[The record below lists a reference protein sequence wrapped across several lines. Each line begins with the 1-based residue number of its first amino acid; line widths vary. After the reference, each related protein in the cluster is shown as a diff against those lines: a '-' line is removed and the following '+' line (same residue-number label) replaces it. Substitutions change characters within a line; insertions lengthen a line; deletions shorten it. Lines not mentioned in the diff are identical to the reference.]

1 MKLQV
6 DQESGV
12 PLHSQVEKLLRRY
25 IEKERDSENNGR
37 MFPKEVDLAREL
49 GVARNTVRQAISKL
63 VQDGLLVR
71 KKGVGTYIADK
82 KIYTRLDHW
91 FSFTREMEEK
101 GLHVVNHEQEVGFVK
116 ADEEIAEIFN
126 IRKKINVV
134 MLRRLRGTAEHPYLL
149 SISWFH
155 PRTNLNTEDDFS
167 RPLYKLLEDRYGIYV
182 STSREEISAISAGN
196 KLAATL
202 QIRKG
207 DPVLY
212 RKRKVYNSD
221 GLLIEYNKVY
231 YRGDG
236 ISYSVE
242 IGR

>member
-6 DQESGV
+6 DPESNI
-12 PLHSQVEKLLRRY
+12 PLHAQVEKLLRQY
-25 IEKERDSENNGR
+25 VETQNGQNGK
-37 MFPKEVDLAREL
+37 MFPKEVDLANEL

-63 VQDGLLVR
+63 VQDGLLIR
-71 KKGVGTYIADK
+71 KKGVGTIMAEK

-91 FSFTREMEEK
+91 FSFTKEMEQK
-101 GLHVVNHEQEVGFVK
+101 GLHVVNHVLDTETVK
-116 ADEEIAEIFN
+116 ADEEIAAIFN
-126 IRKKINVV
+126 VKRNTQ
-134 MLRRLRGTAEHPYLL
+134 LLELTRLRGTREHPYLL

-155 PRTNLNTEDDFS
+155 PRLKMSQKEDFKK
-167 RPLYKLLEDRYGIYV
+167 PLYKLLEEEYDVYV
-182 STSREEISAISAGN
+182 STSREEISA
-196 KLAATL
+196 LAADEDLAKTL
-202 QIRKG
+202 QIKIG

-221 GLLIEYNKVY
+221 GLLVEYNKVY

>member
-6 DQESGV
+6 DPESNI
-12 PLHSQVEKLLRRY
+12 PLHAQVEKLLRQY
-25 IEKERDSENNGR
+25 VETQNGQNSK
-37 MFPKEVDLAREL
+37 MFPKEVDLANDL

-63 VQDGLLVR
+63 VQDGLLIR
-71 KKGVGTYIADK
+71 KKGVGTIMAEK

-91 FSFTREMEEK
+91 FSFTKEMEEK
-101 GLHVVNHEQEVGFVK
+101 GLHVVNHVLDTESVK
-116 ADEEIAEIFN
+116 SDEEIASIFN
-126 IRKKINVV
+126 IKRNTQLIK
-134 MLRRLRGTAEHPYLL
+134 LTRLRGTREHPYLL

-155 PRTNLNTEDDFS
+155 PRIKMNEKEDF
-167 RPLYKLLEDRYGIYV
+167 RKPLYKLLEEQYDIYV
-182 STSREEISAISAGN
+182 STSREEISA
-196 KLAATL
+196 LAADKDLANTL
-202 QIRKG
+202 QIKVG
-207 DPVLY
+207 DPVLF

-221 GLLIEYNKVY
+221 GLLVEFNKVY

>member
-6 DQESGV
+6 DPESNI
-12 PLHSQVEKLLRRY
+12 PLHAQVEKLLRQY
-25 IEKERDSENNGR
+25 VETQNGQNGK
-37 MFPKEVDLAREL
+37 MFPKEVDLANDL

-63 VQDGLLVR
+63 VQDGLLIR
-71 KKGVGTYIADK
+71 KKGVGTIMAEK

-91 FSFTREMEEK
+91 FSFTKEMEEK
-101 GLHVVNHEQEVGFVK
+101 GLHVVNHVLDTESVK
-116 ADEEIAEIFN
+116 ADEEIASIFN
-126 IRKKINVV
+126 IKRNTQLLK
-134 MLRRLRGTAEHPYLL
+134 LTRLRGTREHPYLL

-155 PRTNLNTEDDFS
+155 PRIKMNEKEDFKK
-167 RPLYKLLEDRYGIYV
+167 PLYKLLEEQYDIYV
-182 STSREEISAISAGN
+182 STSREEISA
-196 KLAATL
+196 LAADKDLANTL
-202 QIRKG
+202 QIKVS
-207 DPVLY
+207 DPVLF

-221 GLLIEYNKVY
+221 GLLVEYNKVY